1 MKKHMLSLQGLLTV
15 PVICQSFSTG
25 ELRHGDIAGIW
36 RLRSKQSFLPK
47 FREVTYPMKEFTVF
61 PIKKKKI
68 KEEKKDEDI
77 LLLLRED
84 GNFVQYG
91 DAATVAKNG
100 KQNEVLGNK
109 ESMKGS
115 WGLVD
120 GKLILAADRAHDL
133 KNIRSEAKIVDTI
146 LTGQVQ
152 AISGE
157 ELVDNPALMNQKEQS
172 RVESEDRS
180 KSLTKREDVHLKVSG
195 EIAVGKFFYPQ
206 DHPNFFEQPM
216 FGPTPMGSFEL
227 QQVLGILNTRTDD
240 DQPLEKFKKVDLMNK
255 KYFLT
260 SYPLPQKRQKR
271 QRWSIK
277 YNKYV
282 GES

>member
-1 MKKHMLSLQGLLTV
+1 
-15 PVICQSFSTG
+15 
-25 ELRHGDIAGIW
+25 
-36 RLRSKQSFLPK
+36 
-47 FREVTYPMKEFTVF
+47 MKEFTVF
-61 PIKKKKI
+61 PIKKKQM

-100 KQNEVLGNK
+100 KQNEVLGSK

-120 GKLILAADRAHDL
+120 GKLILAADRAQDI
-133 KNIRSEAKIVDTI
+133 KNIRSEAKNVDTI
-146 LTGQVQ
+146 LTGEVQ

-157 ELVDNPALMNQKEQS
+157 ELVDNPALMKNQKEQS
-172 RVESEDRS
+172 GEGVGNESSSAKDSRNNNP
-180 KSLTKREDVHLKVSG
+180 LTKREDVHLKVSG

-216 FGPTPMGSFEL
+216 FGPTPTGSFEL
-227 QQVLGILNTRTDD
+227 QQVLGTLNTRVDD
-240 DQPLEKFKKVDLMNK
+240 DLPVEKFKKVDLMNK

-282 GES
+282 GEFSQS